1 MKKFIK
7 FAFVAAFAAIAGYGV
22 YTSQKSDS
30 VSDLLLANVEA
41 LAGGGEIGRYTTH
54 TATCPYPLQY
64 KTSVSCS
71 YGGSDETCNP
81 SDC

>member
-41 LAGGGEIGRYTTH
+41 LADGESGSGDCDTYCQSDWRYTCYISWGGDIEGI
-54 TATCPYPLQY
+54 TCPGYRKQ
-64 KTSVSCS
+64 
-71 YGGSDETCNP
+71 
-81 SDC
+81 